1 MRLWHHPD
9 QILHKDMSAVFQYF
23 FKVRDQLTLRFG
35 GLAFTKDDKNKQ
47 KMASK
52 SIKKHKKI
60 VTEIIKKKLPI
71 QIQQVKSPAHK
82 SYGTPSYIDHK

>member
-9 QILHKDMSAVFQYF
+9 QTLHKDMSAVFQYF

-47 KMASK
+47 KN
-52 SIKKHKKI
+52 HLR
-60 VTEIIKKKLPI
+60 V
-71 QIQQVKSPAHK
+71 
-82 SYGTPSYIDHK
+82 Y